1 MGAPNSLMHPA
12 KPLFSYRPYW
22 AARFGPA
29 PFLSL
34 SRREMIPPMR
44 SSSERRSATVDTR
57 LPGDRR

>member
-1 MGAPNSLMHPA
+1 MHPA